1 MGTQA
6 ELDSLKSRLGDA
18 LTKYEDI
25 SDKYDTLV
33 TASGNM
39 GTVKENFKDFK
50 KTVKTYVNDYNGFW
64 STDKWRG
71 AYFDKIEESKDV
83 ADDFYKD
90 VVKKIYDYID
100 DARAD
105 YYLQKLDAQG
115 VVNDLDWQ
123 IQNFELDEDKD
134 EEVPL

>member
-6 ELDSLKSRLGDA
+6 ELDSLKSRLQSA
-18 LTKYEDI
+18 LTNYENI
-25 SDKYDTLV
+25 SDRYDTLV
-33 TASGNM
+33 TASANM
-39 GTVKENFKDFK
+39 GIVKENFKDYK
-50 KTVKTYVNDYNGFW
+50 KTVKTIVNDYNGFW

-71 AYFDKIEESKDV
+71 AYFDTIEESKGV
-83 ADDFYKD
+83 ADDYYKD
-90 VVKKIYDYID
+90 VVKKIYNYID

-105 YYLQKLDAQG
+105 YYLQKLDAQSL
-115 VVNDLDWQ
+115 VNDLDWQ